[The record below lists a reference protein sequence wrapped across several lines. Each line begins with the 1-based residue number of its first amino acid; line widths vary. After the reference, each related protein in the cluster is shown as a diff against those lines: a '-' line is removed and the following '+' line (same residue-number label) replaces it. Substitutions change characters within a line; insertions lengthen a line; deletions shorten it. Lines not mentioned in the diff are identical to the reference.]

1 MEEEG
6 TKYQSRVFNQKFS
19 RFGHMLKEDQSYIIL
34 KPSMAAVKN
43 GLSVSDQ
50 RQTITLDWKTI
61 IKRCEDFPG
70 PVNGFVFVEFNS
82 IIEQTCPRESFFG

>member
-1 MEEEG
+1 
-6 TKYQSRVFNQKFS
+6 
-19 RFGHMLKEDQSYIIL
+19 
-34 KPSMAAVKN
+34 MAAVKN